1 MTALWRLALLAAIAV
16 IGWVALSQRAPAPWT
31 DDEKTVLRSLWLDS
45 LPPLPEDRSNAVAD
59 DLEAAHFGHA
69 LFFDRRLSANGA
81 IACSTCHRPE
91 RRFADGLAKGQAIGI
106 SARNTPSVVA
116 TAYSPW
122 LYWDGRRD
130 SQWAQALSPLED
142 LREHGSDRRQVV
154 SLVATDPDY
163 RVRYERIFGAPPDL
177 ATVDALNRSFANVG
191 KAIAAYER
199 LLMPGRARFDEY
211 VAAVLSDD
219 ALAEERLFSDDERAG
234 LRLFVGKA
242 NCTQCHNGPLFTN
255 NEFHNTGVLSFP
267 GDVPD
272 KGRVQGVRD
281 VTDDPFNCRG
291 AFSDDPARAC
301 PELDFART
309 GPELIGTMRTPS
321 LRNLEDTDPY
331 MHKGQLATLAAVL
344 EHYNEAPLAM
354 IGHNESKPLEL
365 SRRQLAQL
373 EAFLRTLAAPLATSE
388 QWLKAPSGGLDA
400 EHDQEH

>member
-1 MTALWRLALLAAIAV
+1 MTALRWFAVLTAVAV
-16 IGWVALSQRAPAPWT
+16 IGWVALMQRAPAPWS
-31 DDEKTVLRSLWLDS
+31 DDEKTVLRSLWLNS
-45 LPPLPEDRSNAVAD
+45 LPPLPADGSNAVAD
-59 DLEAAHFGHA
+59 DLEAARLGHA

-81 IACSTCHRPE
+81 IACSTCHQPE
-91 RRFADGLAKGQAIGI
+91 RRFADGLAKGQAIGM
-106 SARNTPSVVA
+106 SARNTPSIVA

-142 LREHGSDRRQVV
+142 PREHGSDRRQVV
-154 SLVATDPDY
+154 SLIAADAGY
-163 RVRYERIFGAPPDL
+163 RARYERIFGMPPDL
-177 ATVDALNRSFANVG
+177 STPGSLDRSFANVG

-199 LLMPGRARFDEY
+199 LLMPGPARFDEY
-211 VAAVLSDD
+211 VAAVLGNDVP
-219 ALAEERLFSDDERAG
+219 AEERLFNDDERAG
-234 LRLFVGKA
+234 LRLFIGEA
-242 NCTQCHNGPLFTN
+242 NCTQCHNGPLLTN

-267 GDVPD
+267 GEEPD

-281 VTDDPFNCRG
+281 VNDDPFNCRG
-291 AFSDDPARAC
+291 AFSDDPDRAC
-301 PELDFART
+301 PELDFARA

-321 LRNLEDTDPY
+321 LRNLGQTGPY

-373 EAFLRTLAAPLATSE
+373 EAFMHTLDAPLSTPGE
-388 QWLKAPSGGLDA
+388 WLEAPPRSPAA
-400 EHDQEH
+400 EYDQQQ